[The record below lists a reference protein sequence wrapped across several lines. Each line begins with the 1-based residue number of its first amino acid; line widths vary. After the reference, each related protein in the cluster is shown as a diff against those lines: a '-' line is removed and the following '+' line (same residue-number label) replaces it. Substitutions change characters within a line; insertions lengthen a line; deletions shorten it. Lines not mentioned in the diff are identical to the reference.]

1 VSDVK
6 QFEVEIHQPET
17 VLWRGLIA
25 AGSDHMTSINS
36 AVDWFPTIV
45 ECSEITSGLD
55 QKDRENIPGALIGF
69 SCCLRITFR
78 WILHGNMNGTGEH
91 HPSGLAMKR
100 GPWRRMMNVEGQMG
114 ND

>member
-1 VSDVK
+1 V
-6 QFEVEIHQPET
+6 
-17 VLWRGLIA
+17 
-25 AGSDHMTSINS
+25 
-36 AVDWFPTIV
+36 
-45 ECSEITSGLD
+45 
-55 QKDRENIPGALIGF
+55 LIGF
-69 SCCLRITFR
+69 SCCLRITFC